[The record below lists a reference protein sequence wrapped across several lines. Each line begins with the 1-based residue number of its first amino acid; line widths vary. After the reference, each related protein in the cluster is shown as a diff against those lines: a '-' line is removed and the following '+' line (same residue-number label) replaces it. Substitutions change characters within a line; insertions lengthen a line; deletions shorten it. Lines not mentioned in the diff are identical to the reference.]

1 MSLRGPSE
9 ERCLLFDSFNIQCV
23 CAGVFSGLVVRLF
36 PTGHA
41 SSRVNFWVFY
51 LSYAMPS
58 QIADAAK
65 VAKEAF

>member
-1 MSLRGPSE
+1 MCLRG
-9 ERCLLFDSFNIQCV
+9 
-23 CAGVFSGLVVRLF
+23 GVSGLVVRLF

-41 SSRVNFWVFY
+41 SLRVNFWVFY
-51 LSYAMPS
+51 LSNAMPS